1 MIANTGND
9 QKWTAQ
15 GVIPFGT
22 ALLSIK
28 TVQMGECQG
37 HDRIILIADFWVDR
51 QAPLV

>member
-9 QKWTAQ
+9 QKRTAQ

-22 ALLSIK
+22 ALLSIE
-28 TVQMGECQG
+28 TVQKGECQG
-37 HDRIILIADFWVDR
+37 HNRIILIADFWVDR